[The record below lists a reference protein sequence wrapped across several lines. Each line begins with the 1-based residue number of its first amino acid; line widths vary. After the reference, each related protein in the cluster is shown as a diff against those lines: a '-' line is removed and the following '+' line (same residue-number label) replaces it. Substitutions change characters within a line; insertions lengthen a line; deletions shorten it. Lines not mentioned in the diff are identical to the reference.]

1 VFPPTIALG
10 PLMKKVITGERPELP
25 VSMNETV
32 KEMIGR
38 CWSVDPK
45 ARPTFDEIV
54 MRLHEIN
61 WQLTPNVDPVK
72 VSTFVSF
79 ISL

>member
-1 VFPPTIALG
+1 
-10 PLMKKVITGERPELP
+10 MKKVITGERPELP
-25 VSMNETV
+25 ASMNGTV

-45 ARPTFDEIV
+45 VRPTFDEIV

-61 WQLTPNVDPVK
+61 WQLTPNVDPSK